1 MKTHKHSNNHS
12 KNYNGNRNWRHH
24 WNNWGP
30 WAYGAVFIVAL
41 PLLLAW
47 WAWRL
52 DASGLALWPVPVP
65 MWAGALLA
73 ASGLGLMAAAM
84 RDLWVLGKG
93 LPMSAF
99 PPERLVRQSCY
110 ALFRHPI
117 YVGFV
122 CCVAGVA
129 VLAGSR
135 AGFWVLAPITALAC
149 VALVVGYEAPDM
161 RRRFGAQVQRP
172 VWLGLPVPD
181 APAAGAQGVH
191 HSQMPDSAIVNHNT
205 ANHNAISPGRKLA
218 AIATALVPWA
228 CLYALLAQLPAPA
241 GAQPLRMA
249 WELALYR
256 QWLQTAWGVL
266 GMRVAVYVY
275 SATYLLAV
283 AAPLCLPTVQA
294 LRRYVI
300 SAWLAS
306 ATGFACML
314 LWPARAALLPG
325 VHTGWA
331 GWLMQM
337 NRALDADWLACPSF
351 HMVWVTLSALCL
363 QTRFARLRWA
373 WWALVAATG
382 ISCVLTGSHA
392 VLDIPAGVL
401 LAVACWHYRAIWAW
415 LTHVCERLANAWS
428 AVEVGPV
435 RIINH
440 AIWSA
445 LAAGAGMGLVAW
457 LLGPG
462 SLALAAAVFTASIL
476 AAGAWG
482 YWLEGGS
489 ALSRPFGYYGFLFG
503 SAASL
508 LGLALY
514 DWSSASALMAAFAC
528 AAPLAQAIGRLR
540 CLVQGCCHG
549 RPVFTALGLCVRH
562 PRSRVAALS
571 HLRGV
576 PIHPTQLYSIVGNA
590 LIFAVLWRMWM
601 THAPATCIAGLYL
614 MLSSLARFA
623 EEQYRGEVQT
633 RQIAGL
639 ALYQW
644 LAIGV
649 FLAGMGL
656 SACPAAPV
664 HAAAHITAAGVGL
677 AVVAGCL
684 AAFLMSVDF
693 PRSNARFSRLTVDE
707 SKT

>member
-1 MKTHKHSNNHS
+1 MKTRKHS
-12 KNYNGNRNWRHH
+12 RNS
-24 WNNWGP
+24 WGP
-30 WAYGAVFIVAL
+30 WAYGALFTLVL

-52 DASGLALWPVPVP
+52 DASSLALWPVPVP
-65 MWAGALLA
+65 MWAGMLLA
-73 ASGLGLMAAAM
+73 VAGMGLMAAAM
-84 RDLWVLGKG
+84 RDLWVLGRG
-93 LPMSAF
+93 LPMNAF

-129 VLAGSR
+129 VLADSR
-135 AGFWVLAPITALAC
+135 AGFWMVAPITALAC
-149 VALVVGYEAPDM
+149 AALVAGYEAPDM

-172 VWLGLPVPD
+172 VWWGLPVPD
-181 APAAGAQGVH
+181 VPAVGMQEGS
-191 HSQMPDSAIVNHNT
+191 HSQKPDSLVTNDR
-205 ANHNAISPGRKLA
+205 AISPARKLA
-218 AIATALVPWA
+218 AIAVALVPWA

-249 WELALYR
+249 WELALHS
-256 QWLQTAWGVL
+256 QLLQTEWGVS

-283 AAPLCLPTVQA
+283 AAPWCLSTVQA

-306 ATGFACML
+306 AAGFACML

-325 VHTGWA
+325 VHVGLD

-351 HMVWVTLSALCL
+351 HMVWTTLAALCL
-363 QTRFARLRWA
+363 QERFARGRWA

-382 ISCVLTGSHA
+382 VSCVLTGSHA

-401 LAVACWHYRAIWAW
+401 LAVACWHHRAIWAW
-415 LTHVCERLANAWS
+415 LMRVCERLANAWG

-440 AIWSA
+440 AIWSG

-462 SLALAAAVFTASIL
+462 SLALVAAVFTVSIL

-508 LGLALY
+508 LGLALH
-514 DWSSASALMAAFAC
+514 DWNSATALMAAFAC

-576 PIHPTQLYSIVGNA
+576 PIHPTQLYSIVGNV

-614 MLSSLARFA
+614 VLSSLARFA

-633 RQIAGL
+633 RQFAGL

-644 LAIGV
+644 LAVGV
-649 FLAGMGL
+649 CLAGMGL

-664 HAAAHITAAGVGL
+664 QAAMRITVAGVAL

-693 PRSNARFSRLTVDE
+693 PRSRARFSRLTVDE